1 MTHPDP
7 WRPHLLPEFR
17 DRFPTWSDLTSA
29 VAQQASGPEFDSSRA
44 MQQLIM
50 TDLLAGLNQ
59 RSHEWH
65 LLGSLALPVRPHPDD
80 TWPATMRP
88 SQAGPH
94 PAYCMPRT
102 AFDLD
107 LFAHSLRHR
116 DAHDYGHEVLAA
128 IHDIAPAISQPGR
141 TSTAGLGGLLRYSA
155 NALTVHDNGQVMG
168 TLNAQPVDDRYGPS
182 RAVAV
187 ADPIVVEIDIKP
199 PSKMVYVGPP
209 DVSHRSVTALDLPG
223 LMPVTPT
230 LFPISNQIADKLVLL
245 TGPPTSLRGENT
257 TAWHRYKDLID
268 LHYLISTCRVDGDLL
283 RQAMHTNWNWNRM
296 DTERPPV
303 PYRVYGQTPLAAPDE
318 RQVPW
323 EAEIDALRHR
333 WPQLRA
339 YPHFSAMVD
348 TVSHF
353 TAELSTAEGS
363 HWRPGQGW
371 ESDPA
376 AARAAQRALYA
387 REDRER
393 SARTQSTSMPP
404 PHAAGPQHRGGP
416 DRTRGQ
422 GSVRR
427 ER

>member
-168 TLNAQPVDDRYGPS
+168 TLNALPVDDRYGPS